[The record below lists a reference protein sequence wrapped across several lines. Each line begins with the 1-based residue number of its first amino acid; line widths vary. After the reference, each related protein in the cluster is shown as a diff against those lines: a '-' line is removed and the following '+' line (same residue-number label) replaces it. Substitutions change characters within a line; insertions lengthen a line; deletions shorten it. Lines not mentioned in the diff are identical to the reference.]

1 MENLMVFEGNNV
13 EVFEFD
19 GKVLFNPK
27 DVAKILGFED
37 STVRKAISKMSS
49 NQVIKVTNSVV
60 KDIHIRKLNNAGE
73 NFLTESGVYKLV
85 MRSNKPEAEK
95 FQDWVTDEVLPS
107 IRKYGAYMTDDTI
120 ERALTDPDFL
130 IQLATNLKEEKAKRV
145 EAERKV
151 SVLMHTNKLYTATE
165 IAKELGMK
173 SAIMLNKDLHDKRVQ
188 YQSNGT
194 WVLYSDYANMGYVS
208 IKQNVLDNGRVVY
221 DRKWT
226 QDGRTFLLDLYEVSV
241 D

>member
-1 MENLMVFEGNNV
+1 MNNLMVFEGSNV
-13 EVFEFD
+13 EVFEFY

-27 DVAKILGFED
+27 DVAKILDMGD
-37 STVRKAISKMSS
+37 STVRMAISKMT
-49 NQVIKVTNSVV
+49 NKQVIKLTNSEV
-60 KDIHIRKLNNAGE
+60 KDIDIRKLNNAGE

-85 MRSNKPEAEK
+85 MRSNKDEAEK

-107 IRKYGAYMTDDTI
+107 IRKHGAYMTDDTI

-145 EAERKV
+145 EAERKNA
-151 SVLMHTNKLYTATE
+151 VLMHTNKLYTATE

-173 SAIMLNKDLHDKRVQ
+173 SAIALNKDLHEKHIQ

-194 WVLYSDYANMGYVS
+194 WVLYSDYANLGYVS

-226 QDGRTFLLDLYEVSV
+226 QDGRSFLLDLYEVKAA
-241 D
+241 